1 MFDNKILLNSV
12 NNLRYVIIMNA
23 IIYNFIT
30 QVASTS
36 EDREVCVVNL
46 VADKRET
53 RTVYYLVRKPVVW
66 WPSNNLEKYDNMTLR
81 FILNT

>member
-1 MFDNKILLNSV
+1 
-12 NNLRYVIIMNA
+12 
-23 IIYNFIT
+23 
-30 QVASTS
+30 
-36 EDREVCVVNL
+36 VVNL